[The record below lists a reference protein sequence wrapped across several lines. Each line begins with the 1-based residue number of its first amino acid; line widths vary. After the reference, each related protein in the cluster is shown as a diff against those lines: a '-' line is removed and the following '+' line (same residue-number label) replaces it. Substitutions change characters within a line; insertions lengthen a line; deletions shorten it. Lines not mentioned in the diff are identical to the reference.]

1 MAPNNGQPAVDYVP
15 KPMNDQQNIGY
26 ADIGLAFDDAAV
38 FCPCNQRSMGLS
50 TKLMNS
56 FCLSDTP
63 EVHDVLGFKPYVEVV
78 SNFLLDQHT
87 KAPLTFSIEGEWGSG
102 KSSFMRQ
109 LEACLKGKDKHARTV
124 WFSAWRY
131 DKADSLWASFAI
143 SAVDQLARQTG
154 WLNRCTSNLALR
166 FSRFRSRSG
175 PLSQLASIS
184 AWTVLL
190 ALCIAGSWELFHQRN
205 AGHEALFKT
214 IASGGLLGAL
224 FALLRM
230 TRDSMELVGN
240 PLKSA
245 AVNASKGPEYQQH
258 SSFIEEFH
266 EDFARILQSYAGE
279 DRVFVF
285 IDDLDRCEVPRAA
298 ELMQALNLMISDCLN
313 IIYIVGIDREKIAA
327 GLVAKF
333 ENLLPYLL
341 NEDYQGSKLEFGYAY
356 LEKFLQLPFRLPQPP
371 PWALGRLI
379 NPETPDK
386 AVVVRDLSDQFF
398 MEPDDVLWAMD
409 MVGPALGLNPRR
421 LKQFVNCFRL
431 YAALSKS
438 LAVFREE
445 KQFEEGEGLTPQKLV
460 KLIAINL
467 RWPLFLVQAMSNPSL
482 LSSVTDRESDID
494 DKYWSKRTTLVNLLK
509 HGLPASDG
517 MEWELL
523 PKDIEIFFRIAPS
536 LAPTE
541 GGRKATIERERLK
554 GASSSAQA

>member
-1 MAPNNGQPAVDYVP
+1 MDN
-15 KPMNDQQNIGY
+15 
-26 ADIGLAFDDAAV
+26 
-38 FCPCNQRSMGLS
+38 
-50 TKLMNS
+50 

-63 EVHDVLGFKPYVEVV
+63 AVHDVLGFKPYVEVV
-78 SNFLLDQHT
+78 GNFLLDQHT
-87 KAPLTFSIEGEWGSG
+87 KAPLTLSIEGEWGSG

-109 LEACLKGKDKHARTV
+109 LEASIKEKDKHARTV

-143 SAVDQLARQTG
+143 NAVDQLARQTG
-154 WLNRCTSNLALR
+154 WLNRLTSNLALR
-166 FSRFRSRSG
+166 FSRFRSSSG
-175 PLSQLASIS
+175 PLAQLASIS

-190 ALCIAGSWELFHQRN
+190 ALCIAGSWELFHHRN

-230 TRDSMELVGN
+230 TRDGMELVGN

-245 AVNASKGPEYQQH
+245 AVTASKGPEYQRH

-266 EDFARILQSYAGE
+266 EDFARILQSYAGD

-313 IIYIVGIDREKIAA
+313 IIYIVGIDREVIAA

-333 ENLLPYLL
+333 ENLIPYLL
-341 NEDYQGSKLEFGYAY
+341 NEDYQGSKVDFGYAY
-356 LEKFLQLPFRLPQPP
+356 LEKFLQLPFRLPQPSP
-371 PWALGRLI
+371 SALGRLV
-379 NPETPDK
+379 NSETPDK
-386 AVVVRDLSDQFF
+386 ATIVRDLSDQFR
-398 MEPDDVLWAMD
+398 MEPDDVLWAME
-409 MVGPALGLNPRR
+409 MVGPALGFNPRR
-421 LKQFVNCFRL
+421 LKQFVNCYRL
-431 YAALSKS
+431 YAALTKS

-445 KQFEEGEGLTPQKLV
+445 QQFQEGEGLTPQKLV

-467 RWPLFLVQAMSNPSL
+467 RWPLFLVQAVANPSL
-482 LSSVTDRESDID
+482 LNSVAERESGV
-494 DKYWSKRTTLVNLLK
+494 KETYWSRRTTLVDLLK

-517 MEWELL
+517 MEWQLL
-523 PKDIEIFFRIAPS
+523 PKDIDIFFRIAPS
-536 LAPTE
+536 LAPTQ
-541 GGRKATIERERLK
+541 GGGEDTIKRKGSK
-554 GASSSAQA
+554 GANAPAIA